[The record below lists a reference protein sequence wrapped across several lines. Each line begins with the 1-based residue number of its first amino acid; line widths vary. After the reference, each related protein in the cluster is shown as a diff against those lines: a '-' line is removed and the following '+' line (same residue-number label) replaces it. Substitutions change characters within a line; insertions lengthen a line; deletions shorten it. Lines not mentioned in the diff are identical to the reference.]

1 MLGGPLRPG
10 AHAFSGT
17 CRTALRFLGTLS
29 RLRPAAPRPP
39 MRLRCALAVG
49 WWAGRWQAE
58 RVAFRGAI
66 FDVDGVLVD
75 SPHEPAWRDSLR
87 ALMEGDWADIA
98 GKTSWTPDAFTTEV
112 YNTVLSG
119 KPRLSGAR
127 DALAYFGVPDL
138 DRRAEVYA
146 TRKQAM
152 VVALIEAG
160 KFTAFP
166 DALRF
171 VLGVKLAGIPSAT
184 ASSSKNAGL
193 MLRQIRMDTFAEEH
207 GLAERFAR
215 LLRPG
220 LTLAETLDADISGR
234 DFAHGKPAP
243 DIFLAAA
250 EELGQPPT
258 SCFVVEDAPSGVRA
272 AKAGEMYA
280 IGVARSDDA
289 ALLAAQRADLVVGSL
304 DEVDMAELTAGR
316 LRRRA
321 G

>member
-1 MLGGPLRPG
+1 VT
-10 AHAFSGT
+10 F
-17 CRTALRFLGTLS
+17 
-29 RLRPAAPRPP
+29 
-39 MRLRCALAVG
+39 
-49 WWAGRWQAE
+49 Q
-58 RVAFRGAI
+58 GAI

-87 ALMEGDWADIA
+87 ELMDGEWANIA
-98 GKTSWTPDAFTTEV
+98 AQTSWTPDAFTTEV
-112 YNTVLSG
+112 YNKVLSG

-138 DRRAEVYA
+138 ERRAEEYA

-171 VLGVKLAGIPSAT
+171 VLAVKQAGIPSVT

-193 MLRQIRMDTFAEEH
+193 MLRQIRMDTFAEEQR
-207 GLAERFAR
+207 LTERYAA

-234 DFAHGKPAP
+234 DFVHGKPAP

-250 EELGQPPT
+250 AELGRPPT
-258 SCFVVEDAPSGVRA
+258 ACFVVEDAPAGVRA
-272 AKAGEMYA
+272 AKAGEMSA
-280 IGVARSDDA
+280 VGVARSDDA
-289 ALLAAQRADLVVGSL
+289 ELLAAEHADLVVGSL
-304 DEVDMAELTAGR
+304 DEVDLTELSAGR
-316 LRRRA
+316 LRRRSS
-321 G
+321 

>member
-1 MLGGPLRPG
+1 V
-10 AHAFSGT
+10 T
-17 CRTALRFLGTLS
+17 
-29 RLRPAAPRPP
+29 
-39 MRLRCALAVG
+39 
-49 WWAGRWQAE
+49 
-58 RVAFRGAI
+58 FRGAI

-87 ALMEGDWADIA
+87 ELMEGDWADIA
-98 GKTSWTPDAFTTEV
+98 GQTSWTPDAFTTEV

-138 DRRAEVYA
+138 DRRAEEYA

-171 VLGVKLAGIPSAT
+171 VLGVKLAGIPSVT

-207 GLAERFAR
+207 GLAERFAPV
-215 LLRPG
+215 LRPG

-250 EELGQPPT
+250 QELGQPST
-258 SCFVVEDAPSGVRA
+258 SCFVVEDAPAGVRA

-289 ALLAAQRADLVVGSL
+289 DLLAAQRADLVVGSL

-316 LRRRA
+316 LRRS